1 MKTVVGIPDKFETEM
16 EVHQV
21 SALSPME
28 EATKEARGEA
38 QLELLSVHDFSVSGK
53 RDEVK

>member
-1 MKTVVGIPDKFETEM
+1 MVGIPDKFETEM